1 MKTLLTSSLIIAC
14 SAALI
19 ACGGSSSSS
28 DNKAANNSSGGPG
41 SGSSSGAI
49 TTSNAFKSAEGA
61 AVAASAASGMI
72 GMAQELATGDGFG
85 SEEETTPASDIPAAI
100 SGDFDTDEACDVGR
114 IRTKSGF
121 ATSRFDNNEI
131 STEII
136 IAENCEH
143 HSSIGGDNLVST
155 MSGRMEVGEEPSLGL
170 SYVRA
175 TGLSNSLTEGFY
187 SSESN
192 FMKPLKRTMRALIE
206 TRETETESEIY
217 AYAVLDMDMF
227 GTKMRMNMGNSASE
241 PLAMIATAI
250 NNDEEEIKVDG
261 HLAAAFDEAG
271 NCSFAVNYTTIQ
283 PLVQNLNDEDALP
296 TAGELTI
303 ALVGD
308 KSYNVQFDNAGILV
322 DGELFTEENI
332 DNSELAK
339 ECAEFMED
347 DDDDMFL

>member
-41 SGSSSGAI
+41 SGSSSGVI

-114 IRTKSGF
+114 IRTTSGF
-121 ATSRFDNNEI
+121 VTSRFDFDLN
-131 STEII
+131 TEIF
-136 IAENCEH
+136 IAENCQHQSPFE
-143 HSSIGGDNLVST
+143 GDNSVST
-155 MSGRMEVGEEPSLGL
+155 MNGRMEVGEEPSLGL

-175 TGLSNSLTEGFY
+175 TGLDNSLTEGFY
-187 SSESN
+187 FSENN
-192 FMKPLKRTMRALIE
+192 FMGPLKQTMRALIE
-206 TRETETESEIY
+206 TKEVHPTSEVH
-217 AYAVLDMDMF
+217 AYAVMDMDMF

-241 PLAMIATAI
+241 PLVMIATAI

-271 NCSFAVNYTTIQ
+271 NCSFAVNYTTIE
-283 PLVQNLNDEDALP
+283 PLVQNINDEDALP

-308 KSYNVQFDNAGILV
+308 KSYNVKFDNAGILV
-322 DGELFTEENI
+322 DGKRFTEEDI

-339 ECAEFMED
+339 QCGEFMDD
-347 DDDDMFL
+347 DDDDMPL